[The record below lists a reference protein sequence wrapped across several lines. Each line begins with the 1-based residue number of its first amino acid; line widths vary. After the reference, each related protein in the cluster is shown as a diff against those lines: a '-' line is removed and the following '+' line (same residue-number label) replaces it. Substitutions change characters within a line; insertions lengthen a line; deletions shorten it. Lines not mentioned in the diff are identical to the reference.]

1 MKIESPERPTTEML
15 ASQSDEVRTL
25 VVDDQEAFRDVMRRL
40 LAVSPGFTLV
50 GEAPSGE
57 DAIAAVETLNP
68 RLVLM
73 DVRMPGMGGLCA
85 ARVLGELHPEVVVV
99 LISVQ
104 GDEELPRELV
114 AGNATVPFVRKQE
127 LRPSLLKDLWERHGS
142 D

>member
-1 MKIESPERPTTEML
+1 ML

-99 LISVQ
+99 LISVH

-127 LRPSLLKDLWERHGS
+127 LRPSLLKDLWERYRA